1 MLIFSSTHQDLTVML
16 SEMKRFRP
24 QTTIFE
30 ISKSKKAEGLEVMK
44 QKRQTHDVFL
54 AKKRRKMDD
63 AMEEEEAANDPESME
78 AASTSASETATD
90 AAIDAAFGSN
100 VIAPKNR
107 SDAYFNKLN
116 AEMAKKSKRDNKKS
130 ASDYKDGDFYV
141 PDRAADYHTEKG
153 LQVAANSFENEARG
167 ATMDL
172 TMDDNEAMRMQQ
184 QRNDASKKRWDRKK
198 MKFVGQ
204 NEKQVKEKKKIKN
217 EAGQWITASYK
228 TDRYKKWKKMSKV
241 DTAGNDDGGVDD
253 DDGVGGGNDFAGGVV
268 RGPQNVNPAM
278 GFRKRWH
285 TNNAQEKKII
295 RDGVLSKEKILKT
308 RMKKEAKKSYQLYRQ
323 KMNKKK
329 R

>member
-1 MLIFSSTHQDLTVML
+1 
-16 SEMKRFRP
+16 MKRFRP
-24 QTTIFE
+24 QTTVFE

-44 QKRQTHDVFL
+44 QKRQTHDAVL
-54 AKKRRKMDD
+54 AKKRRKM
-63 AMEEEEAANDPESME
+63 EEEEKNSTIVEVVENLDSSSAPE
-78 AASTSASETATD
+78 AASAASINAT
-90 AAIDAAFGSN
+90 FGSN

-116 AEMAKKSKRDNKKS
+116 AEMARKVERKGRNG
-130 ASDYKDGDFYV
+130 YKDADFYV

-153 LQVAANSFENEARG
+153 LEVSSNSFESEARG

-172 TMDDNEAMRMQQ
+172 TMDDNDAMRMQQ
-184 QRNDASKKRWDRKK
+184 RNNATKKRWDRVKK
-198 MKFVGQ
+198 KFVGQ
-204 NEKQVKEKKKIKN
+204 NEKQVKTAKKVKN

-241 DTAGNDDGGVDD
+241 EAANTAGGDDGDGG
-253 DDGVGGGNDFAGGVV
+253 DDGSSGDFGAPK
-268 RGPQNVNPAM
+268 GPRNVNPAM

-285 TNNAQEKKII
+285 TSNAKESQIV

-329 R
+329 K

>member
-1 MLIFSSTHQDLTVML
+1 ML

-44 QKRQTHDVFL
+44 QKRQTHDEFL
-54 AKKRRKMDD
+54 AKKRRKMEEDAKETSAKDD
-63 AMEEEEAANDPESME
+63 GIEMDFEAATT
-78 AASTSASETATD
+78 ATTLAETASD
-90 AAIDAAFGSN
+90 AAISSTFGAN
-100 VIAPKNR
+100 VIAPKNH

-116 AEMAKKSKRDNKKS
+116 AEMARKTKREKKEF
-130 ASDYKDGDFYV
+130 KDAEFYV

-153 LQVAANSFENEARG
+153 LEVASNSFENEARG

-172 TMDDNEAMRMQQ
+172 TMDDNDAMRLQ
-184 QRNDASKKRWDRKK
+184 QRNNATKKRWDRKK

-204 NEKQVKEKKKIKN
+204 NEKQVKSGKKIKN

-228 TDRYKKWKKMSKV
+228 TDRYKKWKKMSK
-241 DTAGNDDGGVDD
+241 AEGGVNGGDD
-253 DDGVGGGNDFAGGVV
+253 DDHDGGESEGGGHFGGPK
-268 RGPQNVNPAM
+268 GPRNINPAM

-285 TNNAQEKKII
+285 TDNAKEKKIV
-295 RDGVLSKEKILKT
+295 RDGILSKEKILKT

-323 KMNKKK
+323 KINKKRK
-329 R
+329 